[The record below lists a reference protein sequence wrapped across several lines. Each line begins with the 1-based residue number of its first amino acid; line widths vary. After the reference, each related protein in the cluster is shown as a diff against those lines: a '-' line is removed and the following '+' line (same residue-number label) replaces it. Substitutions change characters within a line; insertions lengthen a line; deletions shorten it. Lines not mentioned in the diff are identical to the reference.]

1 MFIDKK
7 SEKVTVGTVPVMT
20 FVVKYMPWRGSM
32 EKIVYFDYA
41 AIVILGV
48 LIVSF
53 ITRKMLKGRLN
64 RDFLFLVV
72 TAFLT
77 TIFDVYAVAFDRF
90 GDNFYV
96 GKYVFHT
103 LYLLFHSCTLPF
115 YLIFV
120 IGITGSA
127 HKTTKNPSYKILM
140 ALPLEFEVFMLALN
154 LFRHVVFHF
163 DENGTYVRGSFFWVN
178 YVVAL
183 FYLVAA
189 VIHLIHYRKTLQ
201 AGRFA
206 SIFIMIPAIIL
217 AVAVQF
223 VFPELLIESFVIS
236 ICSLYV
242 CLVVIRPEENIDS
255 ETGLLR
261 LPAYVDTIRK
271 AEITKRHMVF
281 VFIDIS
287 NFRTLNRSLG
297 YRSSSSLFLE
307 VAKMISEECQNNR
320 IHAEY
325 YYIGEG
331 KYRLIVE
338 NNDRPLV
345 PEFAKTI
352 QKKLSDGFTFR
363 EIEISLLA
371 NVSVAHW
378 PENLQD
384 EKGVMLFGGQFDE
397 LNYRQG
403 VIYAKEIMSKKNFD
417 ILKDLDGILEDA
429 LTTRKFEVYY
439 QPIYSL
445 KKKRFT
451 TAEALIRL
459 KTEEHGFIPPDL
471 FIPVAEQNGTI
482 HRIGRFVVEE
492 VCRFIASDEFKD
504 LQIDVIDVN
513 LSAIQCLEKNLARE
527 ISMILGTY
535 NIRPEQINLEITET
549 AAAFEQNEML
559 TNIENL
565 SARGFHFSLDDYGTG
580 YSNISRAIEMPLSV
594 VKLDKSITKIDENT
608 KFYAIG
614 MNTIRMIKDM
624 NMDIV
629 AEGIEDEET
638 LRKFEEMG
646 CDYIQGFYFSK
657 PLPKDEFIQFIHE
670 QLKKQ
675 EEQN

>member
-20 FVVKYMPWRGSM
+20 FVVEYMLWRGSM

-163 DENGTYVRGSFFWVN
+163 DENGTYVRGAFFWVN

-183 FYLVAA
+183 FYLVAS

-297 YRSSSSLFLE
+297 YRSSSSLSLE

-345 PEFAKTI
+345 PEFAKNI

-384 EKGVMLFGGQFDE
+384 EKGVMLFGSQFDE

-445 KKKRFT
+445 KKKRFN

-482 HRIGRFVVEE
+482 HRIGRFVLEE

-527 ISMILGTY
+527 ISVILGTY

-594 VKLDKSITKIDENT
+594 VKLDKSITKIGENT

-629 AEGIEDEET
+629 AEGIEDGET

>member
-20 FVVKYMPWRGSM
+20 FVVEYMLWRGSM

-163 DENGTYVRGSFFWVN
+163 DENGTYVRGAFFWVN

-183 FYLVAA
+183 FYLVAS

-297 YRSSSSLFLE
+297 YRSSSSLSLE

-345 PEFAKTI
+345 PEFAKNI

-384 EKGVMLFGGQFDE
+384 EKGVMLFGSQFDE

-445 KKKRFT
+445 KKKRFN

-482 HRIGRFVVEE
+482 HRIGRFVLEE

-527 ISMILGTY
+527 ISVILGTY

-594 VKLDKSITKIDENT
+594 VKLDKSITKIGENT

-629 AEGIEDEET
+629 AEGIEDGET

-670 QLKKQ
+670 HLKKQ

>member
-1 MFIDKK
+1 
-7 SEKVTVGTVPVMT
+7 
-20 FVVKYMPWRGSM
+20 M

-90 GDNFYV
+90 GDTFYV

-183 FYLVAA
+183 FYLVAS

-206 SIFIMIPAIIL
+206 SIFLMIPAIIL

-307 VAKMISEECQNNR
+307 VAKMISEECRNNR

-384 EKGVMLFGGQFDE
+384 EKGVMLFGSQFDE

-482 HRIGRFVVEE
+482 HRIGRFVLEE

-594 VKLDKSITKIDENT
+594 VKLDKSITRIDENT

>member
-20 FVVKYMPWRGSM
+20 FVVEYMLWRGSM

-163 DENGTYVRGSFFWVN
+163 DENGTYVRGAFFWVN

-183 FYLVAA
+183 FYLVAS

-297 YRSSSSLFLE
+297 YRSSSSLSLE

-384 EKGVMLFGGQFDE
+384 EKGVMLFGSQFDE

-445 KKKRFT
+445 KKKRFN

-482 HRIGRFVVEE
+482 HRIGRFVLEE

-527 ISMILGTY
+527 ISVILGTY

-594 VKLDKSITKIDENT
+594 VKLDKSITKIGENT

-629 AEGIEDEET
+629 AEGIEDGET

>member
-7 SEKVTVGTVPVMT
+7 SEKVTVGTVPLMT
-20 FVVKYMPWRGSM
+20 FVVEYMLWRGSM

-183 FYLVAA
+183 FYLVAS

-384 EKGVMLFGGQFDE
+384 EKGVMLFGSQFDE

-482 HRIGRFVVEE
+482 HRIGRFVLEE

-675 EEQN
+675 DEQN

>member
-20 FVVKYMPWRGSM
+20 FVVEYMLWRGSM

-163 DENGTYVRGSFFWVN
+163 DENGTYVRGAFFWVN

-183 FYLVAA
+183 FYLVAS

-297 YRSSSSLFLE
+297 YRSSSSLSLE

-345 PEFAKTI
+345 PEFAKNI

-384 EKGVMLFGGQFDE
+384 EKGVMLFGSQFDE

-482 HRIGRFVVEE
+482 HRIGRFVLEE

-527 ISMILGTY
+527 ISVILGTY

-594 VKLDKSITKIDENT
+594 VKLDKSITKIGENT

-629 AEGIEDEET
+629 AEGIEDRET

>member
-1 MFIDKK
+1 M
-7 SEKVTVGTVPVMT
+7 GTVPVMT
-20 FVVKYMPWRGSM
+20 FVVEYMLWRGSM

-163 DENGTYVRGSFFWVN
+163 DENGTYVRGAFFWVN

-183 FYLVAA
+183 FYLVAS

-297 YRSSSSLFLE
+297 YRSSSILSLE
-307 VAKMISEECQNNR
+307 VAKMISEECRNNR

-384 EKGVMLFGGQFDE
+384 EKGVMLFGSQFDE

-482 HRIGRFVVEE
+482 HRIGRFVLEE

-527 ISMILGTY
+527 ISVILGTY

-594 VKLDKSITKIDENT
+594 VKLDKSITKIGENT

-629 AEGIEDEET
+629 AEGIEDGET

>member
-1 MFIDKK
+1 
-7 SEKVTVGTVPVMT
+7 
-20 FVVKYMPWRGSM
+20 M

>member
-20 FVVKYMPWRGSM
+20 FVVEYMLWRGSM

-115 YLIFV
+115 YLIFI

-163 DENGTYVRGSFFWVN
+163 DENGTYVRGAFFWVN

-183 FYLVAA
+183 FYLVAS

-384 EKGVMLFGGQFDE
+384 EKGVMLFGSQFDE

-482 HRIGRFVVEE
+482 HRIGRFVLEE